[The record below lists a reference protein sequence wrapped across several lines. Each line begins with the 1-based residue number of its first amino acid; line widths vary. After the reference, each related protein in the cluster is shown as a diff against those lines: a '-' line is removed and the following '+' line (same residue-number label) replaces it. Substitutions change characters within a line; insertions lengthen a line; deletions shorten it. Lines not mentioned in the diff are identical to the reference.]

1 MIHDQIVLIVTV
13 FAVGVGMAW
22 GVTHWVWKRRAS
34 GEAAKF
40 QAQIHELA
48 MRDQA
53 WEEFRTN
60 VGPVFPVMVTQLE
73 MVIQETGR
81 AAEGLIECFQAISQ
95 RAKEHVSEAAELA
108 GMGKSKDNE
117 QGPSVNFILQDV
129 HNTMDQFV
137 QEVIHTSQVTMS
149 AVTVMENA
157 MESASSISDMV
168 EEVEFMADQTRLLAL
183 NAAIEAA
190 RAGEHGR
197 GFAVVA
203 DEVTKL
209 ANRSGQA
216 ATRIREMT
224 NEVRKTN
231 ELAMRELEALGAV
244 DMTSTLEAQG
254 RVKEF
259 TQIIIRKN
267 EKLTS
272 NVHAGSSRATEL
284 ANDINQIVMAMQFQ
298 DITRQKIEHVSGPL
312 QKIKACLDELGEIRH
327 AAPGSTDAIQSLQTL
342 KERYTMGLEQ
352 MAMNKDQHGQKR
364 IHGES
369 AKGHAVQPAG
379 EITLF

>member
-1 MIHDQIVLIVTV
+1 MIHDPIVLIGTV
-13 FAVGVGMAW
+13 FAVGVGIVW

-34 GEAAKF
+34 EEAAKF
-40 QAQIHELA
+40 QARIHELEI
-48 MRDQA
+48 REQA

-60 VGPVFPVMVTQLE
+60 VGPVFPIMVAQLE
-73 MVIQETGR
+73 VVMQETDW
-81 AAEGLIECFQAISQ
+81 AAKGLIECFQAISQ

-108 GMGKSKDNE
+108 GVVVSDDNE
-117 QGPSVNFILQDV
+117 QGPTVSFILQDV

-137 QEVIHTSQVTMS
+137 QEVIHTSQVTMN

-157 MESASSISDMV
+157 MESTSSISHMV
-168 EEVEFMADQTRLLAL
+168 GEVEFMADQTRLLAL

-216 ATRIREMT
+216 ATHIREMT
-224 NEVRKTN
+224 DKVRRTN
-231 ELAMRELEALGAV
+231 ELAMKELEVLGGV
-244 DMTSTLEAQG
+244 DMTPTLEAQV

-259 TQIIIRKN
+259 TQIIIQKN

-272 NVHAGSSRATEL
+272 NVHEGSSRATEL
-284 ANDINQIVMAMQFQ
+284 AHDINQIVMAMQFQ
-298 DITRQKIEHVSGPL
+298 DITKQKLEHVSGPL
-312 QKIKACLDELGEIRH
+312 KKIKACLDELGKIRH
-327 AAPGSTDAIQSLQTL
+327 AAPGSTDAIQSLQSL
-342 KERYTMGLEQ
+342 KERYTMELEQ
-352 MAMNKDQHGQKR
+352 TVMNNDQQGQEGNP
-364 IHGES
+364 GES
-369 AKGHAVQPAG
+369 TKGHAVRRAG
-379 EITLF
+379 DITLF